1 MVDPINLL
9 ADSPSYFFNL
19 SAARIRINLR
29 TTANYEYHESSA
41 DYSGTIEGGKKSIP
55 TINLREVRNRIF

>member
-9 ADSPSYFFNL
+9 LADSPSYSFNL

-41 DYSGTIEGGKKSIP
+41 DYSGTIEGGKKKYP
-55 TINLREVRNRIF
+55 DH